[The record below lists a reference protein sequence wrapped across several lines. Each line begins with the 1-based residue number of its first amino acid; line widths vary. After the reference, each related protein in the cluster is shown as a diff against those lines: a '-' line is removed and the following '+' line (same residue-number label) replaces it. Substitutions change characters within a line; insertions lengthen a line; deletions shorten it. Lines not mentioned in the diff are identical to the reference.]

1 MNTYVACSGWSTGV
15 CVVAMQAVAAAEST
29 ASLLGDEVDKLKK
42 VCLSDSLTQIHTWLL
57 STVWQLA
64 SYDASGFLMHIV
76 TMHIVIGHVGV
87 CLGASHH
94 IGSPVSVGFASLQRT
109 AF

>member
-42 VCLSDSLTQIHTWLL
+42 EASQKLSDAVRPLQKRVEKLES
-57 STVWQLA
+57 SAKARVCA
-64 SYDASGFLMHIV
+64 PFLGTA
-76 TMHIVIGHVGV
+76 TMPARHF
-87 CLGASHH
+87 L
-94 IGSPVSVGFASLQRT
+94 
-109 AF
+109 